1 VARIEGLREE
11 VKEVFKGKTKA
22 IEMMYHAKKYF
33 YVVGVVSGLAL
44 GVFFK
49 SSELFFISAIV
60 ISLALYLYGEQ
71 YLLNQDHAFFTSKG
85 CSKREIF
92 DRYYAKE
99 VSRGLSLQM
108 TEPESLVSG
117 IDTPLEEQR
126 KAFKQRE
133 AIRLEEEFKRSDW
146 KYFVAEVLIFQK

>member
-1 VARIEGLREE
+1 MARIEGLREE
-11 VKEVFKGKTKA
+11 VREVFKGKTKA
-22 IEMMYHAKKYF
+22 IEMMYHANKYF
-33 YVVGVVSGLAL
+33 YVVGVVIGLAL

-49 SSELFFISAIV
+49 SSELFFIAAII
-60 ISLALYLYGEQ
+60 ISIIFYFYGEQ
-71 YLLNQDHAFFTSKG
+71 YLLNKDHTFFTSDG

-99 VSRGLSLQM
+99 VSGRLVLQM

-117 IDTPLEEQR
+117 VDTSIEEQR
-126 KAFKQRE
+126 KTFKQRE